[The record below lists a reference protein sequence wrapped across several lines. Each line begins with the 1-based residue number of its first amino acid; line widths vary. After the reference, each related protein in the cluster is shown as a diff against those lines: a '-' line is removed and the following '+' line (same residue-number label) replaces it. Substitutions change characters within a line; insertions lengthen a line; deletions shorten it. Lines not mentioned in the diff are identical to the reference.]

1 MRVGTDMSEEELV
14 SKTQIKNE
22 MNERQA
28 LGMQLTKL
36 APDTLKKIGLSEE
49 LLEAVLF
56 YKKITANGALK
67 RQAQFIGRLMRDTPN
82 RMMPIAAAKSATA
95 KTMRRSFPP
104 VVAGCS
110 NQSTR
115 PSRGRRR
122 AAAGPVD
129 PGGPRAR
136 RCCDEPSV
144 RGAQTVRSGVVR
156 PRPGFTWARRPG
168 WRTAPLR
175 RPCPRPASWSSP
187 SRTYPGRPLPASG
200 RNRQSGYFLPPCS
213 GSTKSKRP

>member
-67 RQAQFIGRLMRDTPN
+67 RQAQFIGRLMRDTDPE
-82 RMMPIAAAKSATA
+82 PIQAYLNKLKGDNAEHNAAMQRLELLRERLIESDDVLTELIADKPELPISELRTLI
-95 KTMRRSFPP
+95 R
-104 VVAGCS
+104 
-110 NQSTR
+110 N
-115 PSRGRRR
+115 
-122 AAAGPVD
+122 
-129 PGGPRAR
+129 AR
-136 RCCDEPSV
+136 REKE
-144 RGAQTVRSGVVR
+144 Q
-156 PRPGFTWARRPG
+156 
-168 WRTAPLR
+168 
-175 RPCPRPASWSSP
+175 
-187 SRTYPGRPLPASG
+187 
-200 RNRQSGYFLPPCS
+200 NMPPMAFRELFQLL
-213 GSTKSKRP
+213 KQHH